1 MLRVY
6 RFIVESR
13 TGSTVFKL
21 LTTVLFFHITDKF
34 QSLCELRGDCA
45 TIRSLIPQVSL
56 DSSEIEHTDDSSSRH
71 SQETENSDNSTA
83 KSDDIFKSAGEREY
97 TEEEVSG
104 AAHSPDYGL
113 ERSLLDFSTPLK
125 LINDEYNQLGDI
137 LNSDNEGDEY
147 VTAHSQEQESSNQC
161 ESFNLRTQQKY
172 SSDKVTTKSVCFVS
186 PLQRMET
193 SLIPCNNPDMLSGA
207 TNIINSSQ
215 TEKSKLSASRH
226 ISYSSMQSTSGA
238 KSLQAVSSPLLTCN
252 DDPKPP
258 SAEHSDSEAELLVEP
273 LTGTSSV
280 DKPSSDT
287 DSSTLPTN
295 DKVTSMSASQADAY
309 QRKLLE
315 ENTQDF
321 WNAAIQ
327 RKMSAFSDEQ
337 LDSSSEPDVSIE
349 EPEPSPVM
357 DPSTSTNVSDDNTA
371 YSHVESTVGIEQEGI
386 ADAVNACIDE
396 TIPKTEPASQT
407 DVPTSSSHL
416 ESLDATD
423 ELPKVSPDWR
433 SANDFE
439 LPPIQTITDDIPHLD
454 IDISLA
460 NLNNSNNSSSP
471 AENMQQG
478 HTSSN
483 GSNEI
488 LEDPNV
494 DQNEQSDQCKLI
506 IRTDL
511 FD

>member
-83 KSDDIFKSAGEREY
+83 KSDNIFKSAGEREY
-97 TEEEVSG
+97 NEEEASG

-147 VTAHSQEQESSNQC
+147 VTAHSQESSNLC
-161 ESFNLRTQQKY
+161 ESVHLRTRQKY
-172 SSDKVTTKSVCFVS
+172 ASNKVTTKSVCFVS
-186 PLQRMET
+186 PLQKMET
-193 SLIPCNNPDMLSGA
+193 SSIPCNNPDMLSGA

-226 ISYSSMQSTSGA
+226 ASYSSMQSTCGGN
-238 KSLQAVSSPLLTCN
+238 SLQAVSLPLLTCN

-258 SAEHSDSEAELLVEP
+258 SAENSDSEAELLVEP
-273 LTGTSSV
+273 LTDTSSV

-287 DSSTLPTN
+287 NSSMLQMD
-295 DKVTSMSASQADAY
+295 DKVTNTSASQADTF

-315 ENTQDF
+315 KNTQDF

-327 RKMSAFSDEQ
+327 RKMSAFSEEQ
-337 LDSSSEPDVSIE
+337 LDPSSEQDEITDD
-349 EPEPSPVM
+349 PEPAPVI
-357 DPSTSTNVSDDNTA
+357 DPSTSTNFNDDSTP
-371 YSHVESTVGIEQEGI
+371 YSHLESTVGIEHEGI
-386 ADAVNACIDE
+386 EDTVNACIDE
-396 TIPKTEPASQT
+396 RIPKTEPASQT

-460 NLNNSNNSSSP
+460 NLNNSNNSSLP
-471 AENMQQG
+471 AENMQQS

-483 GSNEI
+483 GSSEI
-488 LEDPNV
+488 LENPNV
-494 DQNEQSDQCKLI
+494 DQNEMSDQCKLI

-511 FD
+511 LD